1 MGPSRAL
8 PSVLSPNSSNVKL
21 SDSVTKVSGFHRMMV
36 KWLSRLDLPSP
47 MMRVQKDGIQLRE
60 SPPCSYPLT
69 STISQIQI
77 QNNDFYQKMCSGGSQ
92 LLVQC
97 CPGVCAGERHSKS
110 KPLLFGNH
118 RVPAPACPPLS
129 SHRLCGLVCPEN

>member
-47 MMRVQKDGIQLRE
+47 MMRVQKDGIQLNR
-60 SPPCSYPLT
+60 L
-69 STISQIQI
+69 
-77 QNNDFYQKMCSGGSQ
+77 
-92 LLVQC
+92 
-97 CPGVCAGERHSKS
+97 
-110 KPLLFGNH
+110 
-118 RVPAPACPPLS
+118 PAVTL
-129 SHRLCGLVCPEN
+129 